1 MTALLTLLTSIYFPS
16 IHQIKA
22 QSWNVKK
29 KKNLFSSD
37 KYKIGCLKTLRTS
50 AQMVFAFKQKRNI
63 VVQEAEDWKAEF
75 WVPVLSF
82 PSISMYFIASI

>member
-1 MTALLTLLTSIYFPS
+1 MEC
-16 IHQIKA
+16 
-22 QSWNVKK
+22 KK

-75 WVPVLSF
+75 WVPVLTF
-82 PSISMYFIASI
+82 PSISMYFIPSI